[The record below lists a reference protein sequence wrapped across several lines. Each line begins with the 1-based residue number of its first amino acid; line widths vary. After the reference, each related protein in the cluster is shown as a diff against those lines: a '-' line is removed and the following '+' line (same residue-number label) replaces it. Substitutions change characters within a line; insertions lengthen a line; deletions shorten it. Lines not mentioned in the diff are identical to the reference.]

1 MGFELH
7 ISCSKDIDELHIN
20 FSDGTSSIVGP
31 DDKPKPPTPS
41 TPKPKKPKAE
51 KPKAEKPT
59 ESEPV
64 QQAERRPGSHRS
76 EILDI
81 DAEFGGVSQ
90 DVIRP
95 PEIQMEERPVK
106 VADELQNFDF

>member
-31 DDKPKPPTPS
+31 EDKPKSPKPS
-41 TPKPKKPKAE
+41 TPKEPNQKKPKV
-51 KPKAEKPT
+51 
-59 ESEPV
+59 EPSV
-64 QQAERRPGSHRS
+64 DTAPEPRRPGSYRDQ
-76 EILDI
+76 ILDL

-90 DVIRP
+90 DIIKP
-95 PEIQMEERPVK
+95 PEIQREDRPVK